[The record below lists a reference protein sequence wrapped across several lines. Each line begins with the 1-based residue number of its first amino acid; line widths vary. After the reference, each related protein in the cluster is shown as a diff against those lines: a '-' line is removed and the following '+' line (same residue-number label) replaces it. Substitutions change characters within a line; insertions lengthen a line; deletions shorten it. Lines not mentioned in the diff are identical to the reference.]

1 LDAARRILLV
11 DDDPSV
17 RRALERLLRSYGFEV
32 SAFASAAELLAAGP
46 LDACACL
53 VADVRMPEMGGV
65 ELVEHL
71 QASGRDF
78 PTVFITAHGTEGLRS
93 VVLESTPILQ
103 KPVDGDAIVAAIEQ
117 VCRRRPRSAP

>member
-1 LDAARRILLV
+1 LDVGRRILLV

-17 RRALERLLRSYGFEV
+17 RRALVRLLRSYGFDV

-46 LDACACL
+46 PDAECL

-71 QASGRDF
+71 QASGRDL
-78 PTVFITAHGTEGLRS
+78 PTVFITAHGTDGLRS
-93 VVLESTPILQ
+93 IVLETSPILQ
-103 KPVDGDAIVAAIEQ
+103 KPVDGDAIVAAIER
-117 VCRRRPRSAP
+117 VSGAARHPAR

>member
-17 RRALERLLRSYGFEV
+17 RRALSRLLRSYGFEV
-32 SAFASAAELLAAGP
+32 TAFASAAELLAAGP
-46 LDACACL
+46 PQAACL

-71 QASGRDF
+71 QASGRDI

-93 VVLESTPILQ
+93 MVLESAPVLQ
-103 KPVDGDAIVAAIEQ
+103 KPVDGDAIVAAIEAQ
-117 VCRRRPRSAP
+117 VSQRELRDAR